1 MYISS
6 VDAPNHMLTSY
17 IATYVHAEYCNKT
30 STILLL
36 LLLLLLLLQA
46 CGLHNQVVNDLGILT
61 ERQI

>member
-1 MYISS
+1 MNHGISS
-6 VDAPNHMLTSY
+6 
-17 IATYVHAEYCNKT
+17 
-30 STILLL
+30 